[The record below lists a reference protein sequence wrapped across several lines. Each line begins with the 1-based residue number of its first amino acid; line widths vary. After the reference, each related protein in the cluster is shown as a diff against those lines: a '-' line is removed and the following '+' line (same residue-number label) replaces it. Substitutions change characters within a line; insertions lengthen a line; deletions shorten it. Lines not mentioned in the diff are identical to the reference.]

1 MATLKHLGSKNA
13 DYGAAEQYLLFEHDE
28 FTMKPVLD
36 ENGRLIPREDYR
48 LSTLNCGGEDFAVAC
63 MRANLRYGKNQRRE
77 DVKSHHYIISFDP
90 RDGPDNGLTVDRA
103 QALGEKFCAQ
113 HFPGHQA
120 LVCTHP
126 DGHNHSGNIHVH
138 IVINSLRIE
147 EVPFL
152 PYMDRPAD
160 TKAGCKHRCTDAA
173 LRYFKS
179 EVMEMCHREGL
190 YQIDLLNGS
199 KNRVTDRE
207 YWAQKKGQAA
217 LDKQNAPM
225 IADGI
230 TPRQTKFE
238 TNKEKLRQTIRAAL
252 SAATSFEDFSSLL
265 LREGVTVKESRGRL
279 SYLTP
284 DRTKPITA
292 RKLGDD
298 FDRAAVF
305 AVLEQNAARAA
316 EKPAAIPEY
325 PRHGKTGIQPAKA
338 PQTAPKLVGASSIS
352 FASPQAGK
360 LTHSAASPLPTK
372 PDGFAGAPSVQRL
385 VDIEQKKA
393 EGKGRGYERWA
404 TMHNLKQMAATLNV
418 YQEYGFTSPEQLE
431 AAVDTA
437 YQEMRQTSGK
447 LKTLETKLQGKK
459 ELQQQVL
466 AYAKTKP
473 ARDGLKAQ
481 KSEKARAAYRQAN
494 ESDFIIADA
503 AVRYFKAHGITKL
516 PARKA
521 LQAEIEQLISEKDG
535 LYNTYHEQKQ
545 RFKEL
550 QTVKRNI
557 DQILR
562 RDEPHR
568 RKEQSHER

>member
-1 MATLKHLGSKNA
+1 MATFKHISSKNA
-13 DYGAAEQYLLFEHDE
+13 DYGAAEAYLTFEHDE
-28 FTMKPVLD
+28 FTMKPTLD

-48 LSTLNCGGEDFAVAC
+48 ISSLNCGGEDFAVAC
-63 MRANLRYGKNQRRE
+63 MRANLRYEKNQKRE

-90 RDGPDNGLTVDRA
+90 RDGTDNGLTVDRA
-103 QALGEKFCAQ
+103 QELGEQFCKE

-138 IVINSLRIE
+138 IVINSLRIY
-147 EVPFL
+147 EVPLL

-160 TKAGCKHRCTDAA
+160 TRAGCKHRCTNAA
-173 LRYFKS
+173 MEYFKS

-199 KNRVTDRE
+199 KERITERE
-207 YWAQKKGQAA
+207 YWAAKKGQLA
-217 LDKQNAPM
+217 LDKENAAREAAGQP
-225 IADGI
+225 
-230 TPRQTKFE
+230 TKPTKFE
-238 TNKEKLRQTIRAAL
+238 TDKAKLRRTIRQAL
-252 SAATSFEDFSSLL
+252 SQAGSFDEFSSLL

-316 EKPAAIPEY
+316 EAPARSPDP
-325 PRHGKTGIQPAKA
+325 PRTIKDRLQVARAEIA
-338 PQTAPKLVGASSIS
+338 APK
-352 FASPQAGK
+352 Q
-360 LTHSAASPLPTK
+360 
-372 PDGFAGAPSVQRL
+372 DGVQRL
-385 VDIEQKKA
+385 VDIEQKMA

-404 TMHNLKQMAATLNV
+404 KIHNLKQAAKTLSV
-418 YQEYGFTSPEQLE
+418 YQQYGFTSPEQLE

-437 YQEMRQTSGK
+437 YQKMRQTSGE
-447 LKTLETKLQGKK
+447 LKALETKLQGKK
-459 ELQQQVL
+459 KLQRQVL
-466 AYAKTKP
+466 AYAQTKA
-473 ARDGLKAQ
+473 ARDGLRAQ
-481 KSEKARAAYRQAN
+481 KSEKARAAYRQAH

-503 AVRYFKAHGITKL
+503 AARYFKAHGITKL

>member
-1 MATLKHLGSKNA
+1 MATLKHINSKNA

-36 ENGRLIPREDYR
+36 ETGRLIPREDYR

-103 QALGEKFCAQ
+103 QALGEQFCKE
-113 HFPGHQA
+113 HFTGHQA

-199 KNRVTDRE
+199 KERITERE
-207 YWAQKKGQAA
+207 YWAAKKGQLA
-217 LDKQNAPM
+217 LDKENAVREAAGQP
-225 IADGI
+225 
-230 TPRQTKFE
+230 TKPTKFG
-238 TNKEKLRQTIRAAL
+238 TDKAKLRRTIRQAL
-252 SAATSFEDFSSLL
+252 SQAASFDEFSSLL

-298 FDRAAVF
+298 FDRAAVL
-305 AVLEQNAARAA
+305 AVLGQNAARAT
-316 EKPAAIPEY
+316 EKAAAIPEY
-325 PRHGKTGIQPAKA
+325 PRHGETGIQPTKA
-338 PQTAPKLVGASSIS
+338 PQTAPK
-352 FASPQAGK
+352 Q
-360 LTHSAASPLPTK
+360 
-372 PDGFAGAPSVQRL
+372 DGVQRL
-385 VDIEQKKA
+385 VDIEQKMA

-437 YQEMRQTSGK
+437 YQEMRQTSGE
-447 LKTLETKLQGKK
+447 LKALETKLQGKK

-481 KSEKARAAYRQAN
+481 KSPKAREAYRQAH

-503 AVRYFKAHGITKL
+503 AARYFKAHGITKL

-562 RDEPHR
+562 RNEPHR

>member
-1 MATLKHLGSKNA
+1 MATFKHISSKNA
-13 DYGAAEQYLLFEHDE
+13 DYGAAEAYLTFEHDE
-28 FTMKPVLD
+28 FTMKPTLD

-48 LSTLNCGGEDFAVAC
+48 ISSLNCGGEDFAVAC
-63 MRANLRYGKNQRRE
+63 MRANLRYEKNQKRE

-90 RDGPDNGLTVDRA
+90 RDGTDNGLTVDRA
-103 QALGEKFCAQ
+103 QELGEQFCKE

-138 IVINSLRIE
+138 IVINSLRIY
-147 EVPFL
+147 EVPLL

-160 TKAGCKHRCTDAA
+160 TREGCKHRCTNAA
-173 LRYFKS
+173 MEYFKS
-179 EVMEMCHREGL
+179 EVMEMCHSEGL

-199 KNRVTDRE
+199 KERVSDRE

-217 LDKQNAPM
+217 LDERNAPM
-225 IADGI
+225 IAGGI
-230 TPRQTKFE
+230 APRTTKFE
-238 TNKEKLRQTIRAAL
+238 TDKAKLRRTIRDAL
-252 SAATSFEDFSSLL
+252 SKATSLDEFSSLL

-316 EKPAAIPEY
+316 EAPARSPDP
-325 PRHGKTGIQPAKA
+325 PRTIKDRLQVARAEIA
-338 PQTAPKLVGASSIS
+338 APK
-352 FASPQAGK
+352 Q
-360 LTHSAASPLPTK
+360 
-372 PDGFAGAPSVQRL
+372 DGVQRL
-385 VDIEQKKA
+385 VDIEQKMA

-404 TMHNLKQMAATLNV
+404 KIHNLKQAAKTLSV
-418 YQEYGFTSPEQLE
+418 YQQYGFTSPEQLE

-437 YQEMRQTSGK
+437 YQKMRQTSGE
-447 LKTLETKLQGKK
+447 LKALETKLQGKK
-459 ELQQQVL
+459 KLQRQVL
-466 AYAKTKP
+466 AYAQTKA
-473 ARDGLKAQ
+473 ARDGLRAQ
-481 KSEKARAAYRQAN
+481 KSEKARAAYRQAH

-503 AVRYFKAHGITKL
+503 AARYFKAHGITKL

>member
-1 MATLKHLGSKNA
+1 MATFKHISSKNA
-13 DYGAAEQYLLFEHDE
+13 DYGAAEAYLTFEHDE
-28 FTMKPVLD
+28 FTMKPTLD

-48 LSTLNCGGEDFAVAC
+48 ISSLNCGGEDFAVAC
-63 MRANLRYGKNQRRE
+63 MRANLRYEKNQKRE

-90 RDGPDNGLTVDRA
+90 RDGTDNGLTVDRA
-103 QALGEKFCAQ
+103 QELGEQFCKE

-138 IVINSLRIE
+138 IVINSLRIY
-147 EVPFL
+147 EVPLL

-160 TKAGCKHRCTDAA
+160 TREGCKHRCTNAA
-173 LRYFKS
+173 MEYFKS

-199 KNRVTDRE
+199 KERITERE
-207 YWAQKKGQAA
+207 YWAAKKGQLA
-217 LDKQNAPM
+217 LDKENAAREAAGQP
-225 IADGI
+225 
-230 TPRQTKFE
+230 TKPTKFE
-238 TNKEKLRQTIRAAL
+238 TDKAKLRRTIRQAL
-252 SAATSFEDFSSLL
+252 SQATSFDEFSSLL

-298 FDRAAVF
+298 FDRTAVL
-305 AVLEQNAARAA
+305 AVLEQNAARAI
-316 EKPAAIPEY
+316 EKAAAIPEY
-325 PRHGKTGIQPAKA
+325 PWQEKRGIQPAKA
-338 PQTAPKLVGASSIS
+338 PQTAPK
-352 FASPQAGK
+352 Q
-360 LTHSAASPLPTK
+360 
-372 PDGFAGAPSVQRL
+372 DGVQRL
-385 VDIEQKKA
+385 VDIEQKMA

-404 TMHNLKQMAATLNV
+404 KIHNLKQAAKTLSV
-418 YQEYGFTSPEQLE
+418 YQQYGFTSPEQLE

-437 YQEMRQTSGK
+437 YQKMRQTSGE
-447 LKTLETKLQGKK
+447 LKALETKLQGKK
-459 ELQQQVL
+459 ELQRQVL
-466 AYAKTKP
+466 AYAQTKP

-481 KSEKARAAYRQAN
+481 KSEKARAAYRQAH

-503 AVRYFKAHGITKL
+503 AARYFKAHGITKL

>member
-1 MATLKHLGSKNA
+1 MATFKHISSKNA
-13 DYGAAEQYLLFEHDE
+13 DYGAAEAYLTFEHDE
-28 FTMKPVLD
+28 FTMKPTLD

-48 LSTLNCGGEDFAVAC
+48 ISSLNCGGEDFAVAC
-63 MRANLRYGKNQRRE
+63 MRANLRYEKNQKRE

-90 RDGPDNGLTVDRA
+90 RDGTDNGLTVDRA
-103 QALGEKFCAQ
+103 QALGEEFCRKQ
-113 HFPGHQA
+113 FPGHQA
-120 LVCTHP
+120 IVCTHP

-138 IVINSLRIE
+138 IVINSLRIY
-147 EVPFL
+147 EVPLL

-160 TKAGCKHRCTDAA
+160 TREGCKHRCTNAA
-173 LRYFKS
+173 MEYFKS

-199 KNRVTDRE
+199 KERITERE
-207 YWAQKKGQAA
+207 YWAAKKGQLA
-217 LDKQNAPM
+217 LDKENAVREAAGQP
-225 IADGI
+225 
-230 TPRQTKFE
+230 TKPTKFE
-238 TNKEKLRQTIRAAL
+238 TDKAKLRRTIRQAL
-252 SAATSFEDFSSLL
+252 SQATSFDEFSSLL

-298 FDRAAVF
+298 FDRAAVLAF
-305 AVLEQNAARAA
+305 LEQNAARAT
-316 EKPAAIPEY
+316 EKAAAIPEY
-325 PRHGKTGIQPAKA
+325 LHAGKGRLQGEKTGKIDPRQ
-338 PQTAPKLVGASSIS
+338 
-352 FASPQAGK
+352 
-360 LTHSAASPLPTK
+360 
-372 PDGFAGAPSVQRL
+372 DSVQRL
-385 VDIEQKKA
+385 VDIEQKMA

-404 TMHNLKQMAATLNV
+404 KIHNLKQAAKTLSV
-418 YQEYGFTSPEQLE
+418 YQQYGFTSPEQLE

-437 YQEMRQTSGK
+437 YQEMRQTSGE
-447 LKTLETKLQGKK
+447 LKALETKLQGKR
-459 ELQQQVL
+459 ELRQQVL

-481 KSEKARAAYRQAN
+481 KSEKARAAYRQAH
-494 ESDFIIADA
+494 ESDFIIAEA
-503 AVRYFKAHGITKL
+503 AARYFKAHGITKL

>member
-1 MATLKHLGSKNA
+1 MAILKHISSKNA
-13 DYGAAEQYLLFEHDE
+13 NYGDAEKYLTFEHDE
-28 FTMKPVLD
+28 FTMKPTLD
-36 ENGRLIPREDYR
+36 ADGRLIPRVDYR
-48 LSTLNCGGEDFAVAC
+48 ISSLNCGGEDFAVAC
-63 MRANLRYGKNQRRE
+63 MRSNLRYGKNQKRE

-103 QALGEKFCAQ
+103 QALGEQFCKE

-160 TKAGCKHRCTDAA
+160 TKVGCKHRCTDAA

-225 IADGI
+225 IADSI

-238 TNKEKLRQTIRAAL
+238 TNKEKLRQTLRKALATAASFDEF
-252 SAATSFEDFSSLL
+252 SALL

-298 FDRAAVF
+298 FDRDAVF
-305 AVLEQNAARAA
+305 AVLEQNAARAT
-316 EKPAAIPEY
+316 EQPAAIPEY
-325 PRHGKTGIQPAKA
+325 HRHGKTGIQPTNA
-338 PQTAPKLVGASSIS
+338 PQTAPK
-352 FASPQAGK
+352 Q
-360 LTHSAASPLPTK
+360 
-372 PDGFAGAPSVQRL
+372 DGVQRL
-385 VDIEQKKA
+385 VDIEKKLA
-393 EGKGRGYERWA
+393 EGKGRGYEHWA
-404 TMHNLKQMAATLNV
+404 KIHNLKQAAKTLNV
-418 YQEYGFTSPEQLE
+418 YQQYGFTSPEQLE

-437 YQEMRQTSGK
+437 YQEMRQTSGE
-447 LKTLETKLQGKK
+447 LKALETKLQGKK
-459 ELQQQVL
+459 ELQRQVL

-503 AVRYFKAHGITKL
+503 AARYFKAHGITKL

-521 LQAEIEQLISEKDG
+521 LQAEIEQLVSKKSG

-545 RFKEL
+545 RYAEL
-550 QTVKRNI
+550 HTVKRNI

-562 RDEPHR
+562 RSEPQR

>member
-1 MATLKHLGSKNA
+1 MATFKHISSKNA
-13 DYGAAEQYLLFEHDE
+13 DYGAAEAYLTFEHDE
-28 FTMKPVLD
+28 FTMKPTLD
-36 ENGRLIPREDYR
+36 ENGRLVPREGYR
-48 LSTLNCGGEDFAVAC
+48 LATLNCGEEDFAVAC
-63 MRANLRYGKNQRRE
+63 LRSNLRYGKNQKRE

-90 RDGPDNGLTVDRA
+90 RDGTDNGLTVDKA
-103 QALGEKFCAQ
+103 QSLGEEFCNE

-120 LVCTHP
+120 IVCTHP

-147 EVPFL
+147 AVSLL

-160 TKAGCKHRCTDAA
+160 TKDGCKHRCTDAA
-173 LRYFKS
+173 MEYFKS
-179 EVMEMCHREGL
+179 EVMEMCHRENL
-190 YQIDLLNGS
+190 YQIDLLHGS
-199 KNRVTDRE
+199 KNRVTERE
-207 YWAQKKGQAA
+207 YWAQKKGQLA
-217 LDKQNAPM
+217 LDKENAAREATGQP
-225 IADGI
+225 
-230 TPRQTKFE
+230 TKPTKFE
-238 TNKEKLRQTIRAAL
+238 TDKAKLRRTIRQAL
-252 SAATSFEDFSSLL
+252 SRAGSFDEFASLL

-316 EKPAAIPEY
+316 EAPARSPDP
-325 PRHGKTGIQPAKA
+325 PRTIKDRLQVARAEIA
-338 PQTAPKLVGASSIS
+338 APK
-352 FASPQAGK
+352 Q
-360 LTHSAASPLPTK
+360 
-372 PDGFAGAPSVQRL
+372 DGVQRL
-385 VDIEQKKA
+385 VDIEQKMA

-404 TMHNLKQMAATLNV
+404 KIHNLKQAAKTLSV
-418 YQEYGFTSPEQLE
+418 YQQYGFTSPEQLE

-437 YQEMRQTSGK
+437 YQKMRQTSGE
-447 LKTLETKLQGKK
+447 LKALETKLQGKK
-459 ELQQQVL
+459 KLQRQVL
-466 AYAKTKP
+466 AYAQTKA
-473 ARDGLKAQ
+473 ARDGLRAQ
-481 KSEKARAAYRQAN
+481 KSEKARAAYRQAH

-503 AVRYFKAHGITKL
+503 AARYFKAHGITKL

>member
-1 MATLKHLGSKNA
+1 MATLKHINSKNA

-36 ENGRLIPREDYR
+36 ETGRLIPREDYR

-103 QALGEKFCAQ
+103 QALGEKFCAE

-138 IVINSLRIE
+138 IVINSLRIY
-147 EVPFL
+147 EVPLL

-160 TKAGCKHRCTDAA
+160 TREGCKHRCTNAA
-173 LRYFKS
+173 MEYFKS

-225 IADGI
+225 IAGGI

-238 TNKEKLRQTIRAAL
+238 TNKEKLRQTIRKALATAA
-252 SAATSFEDFSSLL
+252 SFDEFSSLL
-265 LREGVTVKESRGRL
+265 LREGVAVKESRGRL

-298 FDRAAVF
+298 FDRAAVL
-305 AVLEQNAARAA
+305 AVLEQNAARAT
-316 EKPAAIPEY
+316 EKAAAIPEY
-325 PRHGKTGIQPAKA
+325 PRHGETGIQPTKA
-338 PQTAPKLVGASSIS
+338 PQT
-352 FASPQAGK
+352 
-360 LTHSAASPLPTK
+360 TTK
-372 PDGFAGAPSVQRL
+372 QDGVQRL
-385 VDIEQKKA
+385 VDIEQKMA

-404 TMHNLKQMAATLNV
+404 TMYNLKQMAATLNV

-459 ELQQQVL
+459 ELQRQVL

-494 ESDFIIADA
+494 ESDFIIAEA
-503 AVRYFKAHGITKL
+503 AARYFKAHGITKL

-562 RDEPHR
+562 REEPHR

>member
-1 MATLKHLGSKNA
+1 MATLKHINSKNA

-36 ENGRLIPREDYR
+36 ETGRLIPREDYR

-63 MRANLRYGKNQRRE
+63 MRANLRYEKNQRRE

-103 QALGEKFCAQ
+103 QALGEKFCAE

-138 IVINSLRIE
+138 IVINSLRIY
-147 EVPFL
+147 EVPLL

-160 TKAGCKHRCTDAA
+160 TREGCKHRCTNAA
-173 LRYFKS
+173 MEYFKS

-225 IADGI
+225 IAGGI

-238 TNKEKLRQTIRAAL
+238 TNKEKLRQTIRKALATAA
-252 SAATSFEDFSSLL
+252 SFDEFSSLL

-298 FDRAAVF
+298 FDRDAVF
-305 AVLEQNAARAA
+305 AVLEQNAARAT
-316 EKPAAIPEY
+316 EKAAAIPEY
-325 PRHGKTGIQPAKA
+325 PRHGETGIQPTKA
-338 PQTAPKLVGASSIS
+338 PQT
-352 FASPQAGK
+352 
-360 LTHSAASPLPTK
+360 TTK
-372 PDGFAGAPSVQRL
+372 QDGVQRL
-385 VDIEQKKA
+385 VDIEQKMA

-473 ARDGLKAQ
+473 TREGLRAQ
-481 KSEKARAAYRQAN
+481 KSEKARAAYRQAH
-494 ESDFIIADA
+494 ESDFIIAEA
-503 AVRYFKAHGITKL
+503 AARYFKAHGITKL

>member
-1 MATLKHLGSKNA
+1 MATLKHINSKNA

-36 ENGRLIPREDYR
+36 ETGRLIPREDYR

-103 QALGEKFCAQ
+103 QALGEKFCAE

-225 IADGI
+225 IAGGI

-238 TNKEKLRQTIRAAL
+238 TNKEKLRQTLRKALATAA
-252 SAATSFEDFSSLL
+252 SFDEFSSLL
-265 LREGVTVKESRGRL
+265 LQEGVTVKESRGRL

-316 EKPAAIPEY
+316 EAPARSPDP
-325 PRHGKTGIQPAKA
+325 PRTIKDRLQVARAEIA
-338 PQTAPKLVGASSIS
+338 APK
-352 FASPQAGK
+352 Q
-360 LTHSAASPLPTK
+360 
-372 PDGFAGAPSVQRL
+372 DGVQRL
-385 VDIEQKKA
+385 VDIEQKMA

-404 TMHNLKQMAATLNV
+404 KIHNLKQAAKTLSV
-418 YQEYGFTSPEQLE
+418 YQQYGFTSPEQLE

-437 YQEMRQTSGK
+437 YQKMRQTSGE
-447 LKTLETKLQGKK
+447 LKALETKLQGKR
-459 ELQQQVL
+459 ELRQQVL

-473 ARDGLKAQ
+473 IREGLKAQ

-494 ESDFIIADA
+494 ESDFIIAEA
-503 AVRYFKAHGITKL
+503 AARYFKAHGITKL

-521 LQAEIEQLISEKDG
+521 LQDEIEQLVSKKSG

-545 RFKEL
+545 RYKEL

-562 RDEPHR
+562 REEPRR

>member
-1 MATLKHLGSKNA
+1 MATFKHISSKNA
-13 DYGAAEQYLLFEHDE
+13 DYGAAEAYLTFEHDE
-28 FTMKPVLD
+28 FTMKPTLD

-48 LSTLNCGGEDFAVAC
+48 ISSLNCGDEDFAVAC
-63 MRANLRYGKNQRRE
+63 MRANLRYEKNQKRE

-90 RDGPDNGLTVDRA
+90 RDGTDNGLTVDHA
-103 QALGEKFCAQ
+103 QELGEKFCKE

-138 IVINSLRIE
+138 IVINSLRIY
-147 EVPFL
+147 EVTLL

-160 TKAGCKHRCTDAA
+160 TRAGCKHRCTNAA
-173 LRYFKS
+173 MEYFKS

-225 IADGI
+225 IAGGI

-238 TNKEKLRQTIRAAL
+238 TNKEKLRQTIRKALATAA
-252 SAATSFEDFSSLL
+252 SFDEFSSLL

-284 DRTKPITA
+284 DRTRPITA

-298 FDRAAVF
+298 FDRAAVL
-305 AVLEQNAARAA
+305 AVLGQNAARAA
-316 EKPAAIPEY
+316 EKAAAIPEY
-325 PRHGKTGIQPAKA
+325 PRQEKTGIQPTKA
-338 PQTAPKLVGASSIS
+338 PQTAPK
-352 FASPQAGK
+352 Q
-360 LTHSAASPLPTK
+360 
-372 PDGFAGAPSVQRL
+372 DGVQRL
-385 VDIEQKKA
+385 VDIEQKMA

-437 YQEMRQTSGK
+437 YQEMRQTSGE
-447 LKTLETKLQGKK
+447 LKALETKLQGKK
-459 ELQQQVL
+459 ELQRQVL

-494 ESDFIIADA
+494 ESDFIIAEA
-503 AVRYFKAHGITKL
+503 AARYFKAQGLTKL
-516 PARKA
+516 PGRKA

-545 RFKEL
+545 RFREL

-562 RDEPHR
+562 REEPHR

>member
-1 MATLKHLGSKNA
+1 MATFKHISSKNA
-13 DYGAAEQYLLFEHDE
+13 DYGAAEAYLTFEHDE
-28 FTMKPVLD
+28 FTMKPTLD

-48 LSTLNCGGEDFAVAC
+48 ISSINCGDEDFAVAC
-63 MRANLRYGKNQRRE
+63 MRANLRYEKNQKRE

-90 RDGPDNGLTVDRA
+90 RDGTDNGLTVDRA
-103 QALGEKFCAQ
+103 QELGEQFCKE

-160 TKAGCKHRCTDAA
+160 TKVGCKHRCTDAA

-179 EVMEMCHREGL
+179 EVMEMCHRERL

-225 IADGI
+225 IAGGI

-292 RKLGDD
+292 RKLGDN
-298 FDRAAVF
+298 FDRAAVL
-305 AVLEQNAARAA
+305 AVLEQNAARAT
-316 EKPAAIPEY
+316 EKAAAIPEY
-325 PRHGKTGIQPAKA
+325 PRHGKTGIQPTKA
-338 PQTAPKLVGASSIS
+338 PQTAPK
-352 FASPQAGK
+352 Q
-360 LTHSAASPLPTK
+360 
-372 PDGFAGAPSVQRL
+372 DGVQRL
-385 VDIEQKKA
+385 VDIEQKKV
-393 EGKGRGYERWA
+393 EGKGRGYEHWA
-404 TMHNLKQMAATLNV
+404 KIHNLKQAAKTLNV
-418 YQEYGFTSPEQLE
+418 YQQYGFTSPEQLE

-437 YQEMRQTSGK
+437 YQEMRQTSGE
-447 LKTLETKLQGKK
+447 LKALETKLQGKK
-459 ELQQQVL
+459 ELQRQVL

-503 AVRYFKAHGITKL
+503 AARYFKAHGITKL

-562 RDEPHR
+562 REEPHR

>member
-63 MRANLRYGKNQRRE
+63 MRSNLRYEKNQRRE

-103 QALGEKFCAQ
+103 QELGEKFCAE

-138 IVINSLRIE
+138 IVINSLRIY
-147 EVPFL
+147 EVPLL

-160 TKAGCKHRCTDAA
+160 TREGCKHRCTNAA
-173 LRYFKS
+173 MEYFKS

-238 TNKEKLRQTIRAAL
+238 TNKEKLRQTLRKALATAA
-252 SAATSFEDFSSLL
+252 SFDEFSSLL
-265 LREGVTVKESRGRL
+265 LQEGVTVKESRGRL

-316 EKPAAIPEY
+316 EAPARSPDP
-325 PRHGKTGIQPAKA
+325 PRTIKDRLQVARAEIA
-338 PQTAPKLVGASSIS
+338 APK
-352 FASPQAGK
+352 Q
-360 LTHSAASPLPTK
+360 
-372 PDGFAGAPSVQRL
+372 DGVQRL
-385 VDIEQKKA
+385 VDIEQKMA

-404 TMHNLKQMAATLNV
+404 KIHNLKQAAKTLSV
-418 YQEYGFTSPEQLE
+418 YQQYGFTSPEQLE

-437 YQEMRQTSGK
+437 YQKMRQTSGE
-447 LKTLETKLQGKK
+447 LKALETKLQGKR
-459 ELQQQVL
+459 ELRQQVL

-473 ARDGLKAQ
+473 IREGLKAQ

-494 ESDFIIADA
+494 ESDFIIAEA
-503 AVRYFKAHGITKL
+503 AARYFKAQGLTKL
-516 PARKA
+516 PGRKA

-545 RFKEL
+545 RFREL

-562 RDEPHR
+562 REEPHR

>member
-1 MATLKHLGSKNA
+1 MATLKHINSKNA

-36 ENGRLIPREDYR
+36 ETGRLIPREDYR

-63 MRANLRYGKNQRRE
+63 MRANLRYEKNQRRE

-90 RDGPDNGLTVDRA
+90 RDGPDNGLTIDRA
-103 QALGEKFCAQ
+103 QTLGEQFCKE

-126 DGHNHSGNIHVH
+126 DGHSRSGNIHVH

-179 EVMEMCHREGL
+179 EVMEMCNREGL

-225 IADGI
+225 IAGGI

-238 TNKEKLRQTIRAAL
+238 TNKEKLRQTLRKALATAA
-252 SAATSFEDFSSLL
+252 SFDEFSSLL
-265 LREGVTVKESRGRL
+265 LQEGVTVKESRGRL

-298 FDRAAVF
+298 FDKAAVL
-305 AVLEQNAARAA
+305 ALLTQNAHRAA
-316 EKPAAIPEY
+316 EQTKAIPEY
-325 PRHGKTGIQPAKA
+325 PAAVKKPSQGEKTTKTTPADN
-338 PQTAPKLVGASSIS
+338 TL
-352 FASPQAGK
+352 
-360 LTHSAASPLPTK
+360 
-372 PDGFAGAPSVQRL
+372 QRM
-385 VDIEQKKA
+385 VDREAKRA
-393 EGKGRGYERWA
+393 EGKGVGYDRWA
-404 TMHNLKQMAATLNV
+404 AKHNLKQMAATV
-418 YQEYGFTSPEQLE
+418 
-431 AAVDTA
+431 TA
-437 YQEMRQTSGK
+437 YQQYGFSSPEELDEACSAAYAAMQESLTEQK
-447 LKTLETKLQGKK
+447 QVEKTLNGKK
-459 ELQQQVL
+459 ELQRQVL
-466 AYAKTKP
+466 AYSKTRP
-473 ARDGLKAQ
+473 VRDGLKQQ
-481 KSEKARAAYRQAN
+481 KNAKAKAAYRQKH

-503 AVRYFKAHGITKL
+503 AARYFRENGISKL
-516 PARKA
+516 PSYKA
-521 LQAEIEQLISEKDG
+521 LQAEIETLIKEKNSG
-535 LYNTYHEQKQ
+535 YNDYRAKREEY
-545 RFKEL
+545 RRL
-550 QTVKRNI
+550 QTVKGNI

-562 RDEPHR
+562 RE
-568 RKEQSHER
+568 RKPVKRQEQER

>member
-1 MATLKHLGSKNA
+1 MATLKHINSKNA

-36 ENGRLIPREDYR
+36 ETGRLIPREDYR

-90 RDGPDNGLTVDRA
+90 RDGTDNGLTVDRA
-103 QALGEKFCAQ
+103 QELGEQFCKE

-120 LVCTHP
+120 LICTHP

-138 IVINSLRIE
+138 IVINSLRIY
-147 EVPFL
+147 EVPLL

-160 TKAGCKHRCTDAA
+160 TREGCKHRCTNAA
-173 LRYFKS
+173 MEYFKS

-225 IADGI
+225 IAGGI

-238 TNKEKLRQTIRAAL
+238 TNKEKLRQTIRKALATAA
-252 SAATSFEDFSSLL
+252 SFDEFSSLL

-298 FDRAAVF
+298 FDRAAVL
-305 AVLEQNAARAA
+305 AVLEQNAARAT
-316 EKPAAIPEY
+316 EKAAAIPEY
-325 PRHGKTGIQPAKA
+325 PRHGKTGIQPTKA
-338 PQTAPKLVGASSIS
+338 PQTAPK
-352 FASPQAGK
+352 Q
-360 LTHSAASPLPTK
+360 
-372 PDGFAGAPSVQRL
+372 DGVQRL
-385 VDIEQKKA
+385 VDIEQKMA

-437 YQEMRQTSGK
+437 YQEMRQTSGE
-447 LKTLETKLQGKK
+447 LKALETKLQGKK
-459 ELQQQVL
+459 ELQRQVL

-481 KSEKARAAYRQAN
+481 KSEKARAAHRQAY
-494 ESDFIIADA
+494 ESDFIIAEA
-503 AVRYFKAHGITKL
+503 AARYFKAHGITKL